1 MYIKL
6 ERQIMKK
13 TKMVRTDLYITQR
26 QYDTIHKEAKER
38 GTSFA
43 ERFRQIIENYLD
55 NKK

>member
-1 MYIKL
+1 
-6 ERQIMKK
+6 MKK